1 MNTLVLL
8 DLEHAKEEIAVH
20 LAALPCASP
29 GLSAARREQ
38 IIANCMRPVCMLV
51 EAARLAGQAGAEEEA
66 VLMHIVHVWA
76 AHYEADQRRR
86 GFLELVQKLNGCR
99 HDHC

>member
-8 DLEHAKEEIAVH
+8 DPERAKEEIAGH

-29 GLSAARREQ
+29 GLSAVRREQ

-51 EAARLAGQAGAEEEA
+51 EAATLAGQAGPEEEA

-86 GFLELVQKLNGCR
+86 GFDGLLRKLAGCKK
-99 HDHC
+99 HC